1 MGGGRILGYGTPM
14 CGLGN
19 RRKTIKLN
27 DMDDKVGARL
37 HWQTW
42 AWSVIFD
49 LGILF
54 AFHLLCKITSSKFAS
69 CSRV

>member
-42 AWSVIFD
+42 A
-49 LGILF
+49 
-54 AFHLLCKITSSKFAS
+54 
-69 CSRV
+69 